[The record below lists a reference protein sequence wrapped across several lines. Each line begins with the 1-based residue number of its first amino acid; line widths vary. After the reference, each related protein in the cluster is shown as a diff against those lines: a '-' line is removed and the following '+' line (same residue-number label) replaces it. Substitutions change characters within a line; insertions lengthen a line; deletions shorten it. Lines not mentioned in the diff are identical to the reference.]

1 MRTVRWCWPGTVAG
15 IFTAVLSW
23 RGGRA
28 SAAALTGPVEAVLD
42 RHSRDP
48 AAARSGPVPA
58 VGDSGISRTSGGL
71 LSERLRKGC

>member
-28 SAAALTGPVEAVLD
+28 SAAALTGPVEAAVD
-42 RHSRDP
+42 RQRRDL
-48 AAARSGPVPA
+48 AAALSGPVPA
-58 VGDSGISRTSGGL
+58 VGGSISRTSGEL